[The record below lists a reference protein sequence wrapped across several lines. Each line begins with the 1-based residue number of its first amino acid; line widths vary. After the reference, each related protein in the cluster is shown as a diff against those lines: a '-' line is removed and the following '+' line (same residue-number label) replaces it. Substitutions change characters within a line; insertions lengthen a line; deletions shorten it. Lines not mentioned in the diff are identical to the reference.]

1 MKAVV
6 MAGGEGSRLRP
17 LTSNTPKPMLPVANR
32 PMMEHIVALC
42 RRHGCTD
49 VVATVAY
56 LADVIRTYFDDG
68 AEFGVDMRYAVEDVP
83 LGTAGSVGNARATLD
98 DTFAVVSGDALTDID
113 LSAVI
118 EAHRKAG
125 AMATIVLYRAE
136 NPLEFGIVI
145 TREDGTIERFLEKP
159 TWGQVFSDTVNTGIY
174 VLEPEIFD
182 FIPDGAASDFSQ
194 DVFPALLEKGIP
206 IQGFVADGYWEDV
219 GNLEAFAKAH
229 RDVLDGRVD
238 VEMSGFE
245 IAPRVWI
252 GPDCE
257 IHPDALIDGPALV
270 GAHCNIAAGV
280 SLRDHTVVGDNVV
293 IRSDATLTRSVVFS
307 NAFCDRATSITGTIV
322 GKGADLREGV
332 RTEADVVIGDGVTLG
347 ERAQLST
354 AVKVYPFKS
363 VEAGAVVNT
372 SVVWESRAARNLFGR
387 RGVTGLANID
397 ITPQLAVRL
406 GMAYGSSLTR
416 GALVS
421 MSRDASRA
429 ARALKR
435 AFTAG
440 LNATGV
446 SVDDLEIAPV
456 PITRFSAGQ
465 NAGGVTIRSSGADP
479 QQIEIRF
486 FASDGTN
493 LAVQAQRKIER
504 NFARED
510 FRRALAEE
518 IGEIH
523 YPPRTWEFY
532 ANALVAGVDLEA
544 IRRRGAKVVLDY
556 AFGTSS
562 VTLPSVLERLGC
574 DVLAINPYTADP
586 TSRAQVRSDPARL
599 GELVRLSGS
608 DFGLRFDPDAERADV
623 VDDRG
628 RLLDWTTTTLF
639 YVRQLCRTH
648 PGGRIV
654 LPLSQT
660 EAAQRMAGAAG
671 GEIVW
676 AKTSAVGLMEAAG
689 EPGVIAAIGEDG
701 VIVPRVMPA
710 PAATA
715 QFVLTLE
722 LLAAQPGPMSE
733 VVDALPRVHLLRD
746 TVPTP
751 WERKGTVMR
760 TLVEESDPALTTLID
775 GVKVH
780 TADRSGW
787 ALVLPD
793 PEEPLC
799 HIWVEGADD
808 EQARDLLQRW
818 RTRVAAIAAE
828 D

>member
-1 MKAVV
+1 

-42 RRHGCTD
+42 RRHGFTD

-56 LADVIRTYFDDG
+56 LADVIRTYFGDG
-68 AEFGVDMRYAVEDVP
+68 GDFGVSMRYAVEDVP
-83 LGTAGSVGNARATLD
+83 LGTAGSVGNARALLD
-98 DTFAVVSGDALTDID
+98 ETFLVISGDALTDVD
-113 LSAVI
+113 LGAVAD
-118 EAHRKAG
+118 AHRRSG
-125 AMATIVLYRAE
+125 SMATIVLYRAE

-182 FIPDGAASDFSQ
+182 FITTDGPSDFSQ

-206 IQGFVADGYWEDV
+206 IQGYVADGYWEDV

-238 VEMSGFE
+238 VEMPGFE

-257 IHPDALIDGPALV
+257 IHPDATIDGPALV
-270 GAHCNIAAGV
+270 GAHCNVAAGAHV
-280 SLRDHTVVGDNVV
+280 RDHTVLGDNVV
-293 IRSDATLTRSVVFS
+293 VRADASLQRSIVFS
-307 NAFCDRATSITGTIV
+307 NAFCDRATSLTGAIV
-322 GKGADLREGV
+322 GKGADLREGA
-332 RTEADVVIGDGVTLG
+332 RADNDVVLGDGVTIG
-347 ERAQLST
+347 ERATLST

-372 SVVWESRAARNLFGR
+372 SVVWESRATRNLFGR

-406 GMAYGSSLTR
+406 GMAYGSSQTR
-416 GALVS
+416 GALVT
-421 MSRDASRA
+421 MSRDSSRA

-440 LNATGV
+440 LNATGI

-456 PITRFSAGQ
+456 PVTRFSAAQ
-465 NAGGVTIRSSGADP
+465 NAGGVTIRSSASDP

-486 FASDGTN
+486 FTSDGKN
-493 LAVQAQRKIER
+493 LPEQDQRKIER

-510 FRRALAEE
+510 FRRVLAEE
-518 IGEIH
+518 IGDIY
-523 YPPRTWEFY
+523 YPPRTWDFY
-532 ANALVAGVDLEA
+532 ANALVTNVDLDA
-544 IRRRGAKVVLDY
+544 IHRRAAKVVVDY
-556 AFGTSS
+556 GFGTSS

-586 TSRAQVRSDPARL
+586 ATRRHLRDDPERL
-599 GELVRLSGS
+599 GELVRTSGS
-608 DFGLRFDPDAERADV
+608 DFGLRFDADAERADL

-628 RLLDWTTTTLF
+628 RLLDWTTTTLL
-639 YVRQLCRTH
+639 YVRQVCRAH
-648 PGGRIV
+648 PRSRIV
-654 LPLSQT
+654 LPVSET
-660 EAAQRMAGAAG
+660 EQAERIAVAAG
-671 GEIVW
+671 GTIEW
-676 AKTSAVGLMEAAG
+676 AQTSSVGLMDAADA
-689 EPGVIAAIGEDG
+689 PGVTLGIGADG
-701 VIVPRVMPA
+701 LIVPRVLPA
-710 PAATA
+710 PSASA

-722 LLAAQPGPMSE
+722 LLAALPEALSA
-733 VVDALPRVHLLRD
+733 VVDGLPRVHLLRD
-746 TVPTP
+746 SVPTP

-760 TLVEESDPALTTLID
+760 TLVEESDPELTTLVD

-780 TADRSGW
+780 TEDRSGW

-799 HIWVEGADD
+799 HLWVEGADD
-808 EQARDLLQRW
+808 AQARGLLEQW
-818 RTRVAAIAAE
+818 RTRVATIAAE

>member
-1 MKAVV
+1 

-68 AEFGVDMRYAVEDVP
+68 SDFGVSMSYAEEDVP
-83 LGTAGSVGNARATLD
+83 LGTAGSVGNARDHLD
-98 DTFAVVSGDALTDID
+98 DTFLVISGDALTDID
-113 LSAVI
+113 LGAVMA
-118 EAHRKAG
+118 AHRESAS
-125 AMATIVLYRAE
+125 MATIVLYRAE

-182 FIPDGAASDFSQ
+182 FIPTGGASDFSQ

-238 VEMSGFE
+238 VEVSGFE

-257 IHPDALIDGPALV
+257 IHPDAVVDGPALV
-270 GAHCNIAAGV
+270 GAHCNVAAGAH
-280 SLRDHTVVGDNVV
+280 LRDHTVLGDNVV
-293 IRSDATLTRSVVFS
+293 VRADASLQRTIVFS
-307 NAFCDRATSITGTIV
+307 NAFCDRATSLTGTIV
-322 GKGADLREGV
+322 GKGADVREGV
-332 RTEADVVIGDGVTLG
+332 RTDPDVVLGDGVTIG
-347 ERAQLST
+347 ARATLST
-354 AVKVYPFKS
+354 AVKVYPYKS

-372 SVVWESRAARNLFGR
+372 SVVWGARAARNLFGR

-406 GMAYGSSLTR
+406 GMAYGSTLTR
-416 GALVS
+416 GAIVT
-421 MSRDASRA
+421 MSRDSSRA

-456 PITRFSAGQ
+456 PITRFSAAQ
-465 NAGGVTIRSSGADP
+465 NAGGVTIRSSSTDP
-479 QQIEIRF
+479 QWIEIRF
-486 FASDGTN
+486 FTSDGKN
-493 LAVQAQRKIER
+493 LPENGQRKVER

-518 IGEIH
+518 IGDIY
-523 YPPRTWEFY
+523 YPPRTWDFY
-532 ANALVAGVDLEA
+532 ANALVSGVDLDA
-544 IRRRGAKVVLDY
+544 IARRGPKVVVDY
-556 AFGTSS
+556 SYGTSS
-562 VTLPSVLERLGC
+562 VTMPSVLERLRC
-574 DVLAINPYTADP
+574 EVLAINPYTADP
-586 TSRAQVRSDPARL
+586 SMRPRAAPDQDRL
-599 GELVRLSGS
+599 GELVRMSGS
-608 DFGLRFDPDAERADV
+608 DFGLRFDPDAERADL

-628 RLLDWTTTTLF
+628 RLLDWTTTTLY
-639 YVRQLCRTH
+639 YVRQVCRAR
-648 PGGRIV
+648 PGSRIV
-654 LPLSQT
+654 LPVSQT
-660 EAAQRMAGAAG
+660 EQAERIARTAG

-676 AKTSAVGLMEAAG
+676 AQTSAGGIMDAAAEAD
-689 EPGVIAAIGEDG
+689 VTIGIGADG
-701 VIVPRVMPA
+701 VIVPRVLPA
-710 PAATA
+710 PAAA
-715 QFVLTLE
+715 SQFVLTLE
-722 LLAAQPGPMSE
+722 LIADQPGPMSA
-733 VVDALPRVHLLRD
+733 VVDDLPRVHMLRD
-746 TVPTP
+746 AVPTP

-780 TADRSGW
+780 TDDRSGW

-799 HIWVEGADD
+799 HLWVEGADD
-808 EQARDLLQRW
+808 GQARRLLEDW
-818 RTRVAAIAAE
+818 RSRVRSIAAE

>member
-1 MKAVV
+1 

-32 PMMEHIVALC
+32 PMMERVVTLC

-56 LADVIRTYFDDG
+56 LADVIRNYFDDG
-68 AEFGVDMRYAVEDVP
+68 AEFGISMRYAVEDVP
-83 LGTAGSVGNARATLD
+83 LGTAGSVGNARSHLD
-98 DTFAVVSGDALTDID
+98 DTFLVISGDALTDID
-113 LSAVI
+113 LGAVI
-118 EAHRKAG
+118 EAHRNSG
-125 AMATIVLYRAE
+125 SMATIALYRAE

-145 TREDGTIERFLEKP
+145 TREDGTIDRFLEKP

-182 FIPDGAASDFSQ
+182 FIPPEGASDFSH
-194 DVFPALLEKGIP
+194 DVFPALLEKGVP

-229 RDVLDGRVD
+229 RDVLDGRVEVD
-238 VEMSGFE
+238 IAGFE

-257 IHPDALIDGPALV
+257 IDPDAVIDGPALV

-280 SLRDHTVVGDNVV
+280 HLRDHTVLGDNVV
-293 IRSDATLTRSVVFS
+293 VRADATIARSIVFS
-307 NAFCDRATSITGTIV
+307 NAFCDRATTLTGAIV
-322 GKGADLREGV
+322 GKGADVREGA
-332 RTEADVVIGDGVTLG
+332 RADTDVVLGDGVTVG
-347 ERAQLST
+347 ARATLNT
-354 AVKVYPFKS
+354 AVKVYPYKS

-372 SVVWESRAARNLFGR
+372 SVVWESRAARDLFGR

-406 GMAYGSSLTR
+406 GMAYGSALTR
-416 GALVS
+416 GALVT

-456 PITRFSAGQ
+456 PVTRFSAAQ

-486 FASDGTN
+486 FASDGKN
-493 LAVQAQRKIER
+493 LPEADQRKIER

-510 FRRALAEE
+510 FRRVLAEE
-518 IGEIH
+518 IGDIY
-523 YPPRTWEFY
+523 YPPRVWDFY
-532 ANALVAGVDLEA
+532 ANALVTGVDVDA
-544 IRRRGAKVVLDY
+544 IRRRGAKVVVDY
-556 AFGTSS
+556 SYGTSS
-562 VTLPSVLERLGC
+562 VSLPPVLERLGC
-574 DVLAINPYTADP
+574 DALAISPYTADP
-586 TSRAQVRSDPARL
+586 SVRMRQRPELDRL
-599 GELVRLSGS
+599 GELVRMSGS
-608 DFGLRFDPDAERADV
+608 DLGLRFDADAERADL

-639 YVRQLCRTH
+639 YVRQLCRTR
-648 PGGRIV
+648 PGSRIA
-654 LPLSQT
+654 LPVTQT
-660 EAAQRMAGAAG
+660 EQAERLAAAAG
-671 GEIVW
+671 GEVVW
-676 AKTSAVGLMEAAG
+676 AQASPGGLMDAADDPDVTMAVGD
-689 EPGVIAAIGEDG
+689 DG
-701 VIVPRVMPA
+701 VILTRLMPA
-710 PAATA
+710 PSAAA

-722 LLAAQPGPMSE
+722 LLAAQMQPISE
-733 VVDALPRVHLLRD
+733 VVDELPRVHMSRGS
-746 TVPTP
+746 VPTP

-760 TLVEESDPALTTLID
+760 TLVEESDPASTTLVD
-775 GVKVH
+775 GVKIH
-780 TADRSGW
+780 TEDRSGW
-787 ALVLPD
+787 VLVLPD
-793 PEEPLC
+793 PEEPVC
-799 HIWVEGADD
+799 HLWAEGTDD
-808 EQARDLLQRW
+808 AQARRLIEQW
-818 RTRVAAIAAE
+818 RARVAAIAAE